1 MHKKLGVL
9 MMALG
14 LAMLAGAAGLILHN
28 RTEQANADA
37 SAQVALDQIRV
48 VMAQAEE
55 PAEDEM
61 LPEEMPVMLI
71 DGEEYIGYLEMPT
84 IGVTLPV
91 MKDWSYPKLRVAPC
105 RYSGSPQ
112 DGAMVIMAHNY
123 ERHFG
128 QIKDLPIGAD
138 VADLPLCG
146 GRARHAGQV
155 RRGGNA
161 FRRLGSDAVHLHVR
175 RREPRDR
182 TAEIRAD
189 ILMGSHVPVRSVGF
203 SVVSISCQNSW
214 NIYIKDVGNCR
225 I

>member
-1 MHKKLGVL
+1 MHRKLGVL

-28 RTEQANADA
+28 RTEQAYADA

-48 VMAQAEE
+48 AMAQAEE
-55 PAEDEM
+55 PAEDET

-128 QIKDLPIGAD
+128 QIKDLPIGAPVQFIDANGRIYRYVVDAHDTLGKYD
-138 VADLPLCG
+138 VEEMLSDGWDLTLFTCTYG
-146 GRARHAGQV
+146 GESRVTV
-155 RRGGNA
+155 R
-161 FRRLGSDAVHLHVR
+161 LK
-175 RREPRDR
+175 
-182 TAEIRAD
+182 
-189 ILMGSHVPVRSVGF
+189 SVLT
-203 SVVSISCQNSW
+203 
-214 NIYIKDVGNCR
+214 Y
-225 I
+225 